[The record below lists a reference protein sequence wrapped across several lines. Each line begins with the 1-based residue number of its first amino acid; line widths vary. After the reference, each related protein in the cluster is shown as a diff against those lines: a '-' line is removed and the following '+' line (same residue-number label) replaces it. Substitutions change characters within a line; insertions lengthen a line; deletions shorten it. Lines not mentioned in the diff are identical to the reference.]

1 MQSLGLEGALVAAL
15 TLAAAALRFTLLAQ
29 QGFWFDEANTAQLV
43 HNSPGVMFTLIKHY
57 ESTPPLYYCVAWV
70 WARIFG
76 YGAAGLRSLSALCG
90 VLAVPVAFGAGAK
103 LVSRRAGV
111 VAAALTAFSPLLFW
125 YAQEARAYE
134 LAVLM
139 SGISLLCFAFALE
152 RGTARWLA
160 LWVVMSWLALC
171 SEYYAVLIVVPQ
183 ALWLLHRHRGSP
195 ALRRTFIASGLLA
208 LFALPLLWFAIQQNK
223 TGHASWIAPIPL
235 GPRLD
240 QIIPQFT
247 AGLQL
252 PLQAILTRLAE
263 AAALVG
269 IVLIFTRTD
278 QRERSGALIAG
289 SIALGGFVIN
299 LLLIA
304 GGIDDLITR
313 NILSLW
319 MPAAVAVA
327 GGLAAARARWLG
339 LVCTVVLCAVGLTT
353 RIAVAS
359 TYNFR
364 KPDWQAVARVLG
376 PRPAPGVARVV
387 LEQRYRDGLP
397 LTLYMPGLTFWHKVY
412 VGKPSH
418 LVPVGTNRVS
428 EIDIIAI
435 AAPRVTL
442 CWWGA
447 ACNLNPSTLQSSYP
461 IPGFHVAWVRHAYQF
476 SIMRLVAPRPV
487 TVSPAMI
494 SRALTETTLRDD
506 NLLVQR

>member
-1 MQSLGLEGALVAAL
+1 MVAL
-15 TLAAAALRFTLLAQ
+15 TVVAAALRFSLLAQ

-43 HNSPGVMFTLIKHY
+43 HYSPGVMFTLIKHY

-76 YGAAGLRSLSALCG
+76 YGAAGLRSLSALAG
-90 VLAVPVAFGAGAK
+90 VLVVPVAFGAGAK
-103 LVSRRAGV
+103 LMSKRAGV
-111 VAAALTAFSPLLFW
+111 IAAALTAFSPLLFW

-134 LAVLM
+134 LVVLL

-160 LWVVMSWLALC
+160 LWAVMSWLALC
-171 SEYYAVLIVVPQ
+171 SEYYAVLIIVPE
-183 ALWLLHRHRGSP
+183 ALWLLHRHRRTP
-195 ALRRTFIASGLLA
+195 ALRRTIIASA
-208 LFALPLLWFAIQQNK
+208 LVAVFAIPLLWLAIEQNN

-240 QIIPQFT
+240 QVIPQFT
-247 AGLQL
+247 VGLQL
-252 PLQAILTRLAE
+252 PLQSVLTRVGE
-263 AAALVG
+263 AA
-269 IVLIFTRTD
+269 VLIGLVLLFTRTD
-278 QRERSGALIAG
+278 RLERRGALIAG
-289 SIALGGFVIN
+289 SIALGGFVLN

-319 MPAAVAVA
+319 MPAAVAIA
-327 GGLAAARARWLG
+327 GGLAAVRARWLG
-339 LVCTVVLCAVGLTT
+339 LLCMVVLCAIGLTT
-353 RIAVAS
+353 RIAVAG
-359 TYNFR
+359 TYNFQ
-364 KPDWQAVARVLG
+364 KPDWAAVARVLG
-376 PRPAPGVARVV
+376 PRPAPGVTRVI

-397 LTLYMPGLTFWHKVY
+397 LTLYMPGLRFWHKIY
-412 VGKPSH
+412 KGPGKPH
-418 LVPVGTNRVS
+418 LVPVGTNRIS
-428 EIDIIAI
+428 EIDLVAI

-447 ACNLNPSTLQSSYP
+447 ACNLNPSTLQGSYP
-461 IPGFHVAWVRHAYQF
+461 IPGFHEAWIRHAHQF

-487 TVSPAMI
+487 VVSPAMI
-494 SRALTETTLRDD
+494 AHALSETTLRDD